1 MAIRSRRN
9 VRSGKRMSRRYRR
22 GGACPEGQGVGANGV
37 CRPIGKV
44 NTGPFQGGACPEG
57 QGVGADGVCRPIGK
71 VNTGPFQGGRQR
83 RRRSQRRNQRQRR
96 RSQRRQ

>member
-44 NTGPFQGGACPEG
+44 NTGPFQGG
-57 QGVGADGVCRPIGK
+57 
-71 VNTGPFQGGRQR
+71 RQR